1 MNFDFGEVLT
11 RAGQITWKHK
21 ILWLSGIILALIGFL
36 SLPIS
41 LLFNDPATMMI
52 TDPAQINERMGSMLL
67 ANGLIMLISIA
78 SIPVYIIGMTIPT
91 LATYRIETG
100 NGQVTFLGLAQ
111 DSLRYF
117 WRVLGI
123 FGLIWLGSV
132 AIMMALFAC
141 IGVLAVVTFGLATI
155 CMFPIFLLFIPIAMA
170 VYAFMEQAISAVV
183 VDDLRLSAAMQ
194 RAWDLVKK
202 NIGVM
207 ALLSIIIYLGAT
219 VVSMVIAVPM
229 MIPMFSSIF
238 SLGTQPPDAQFFEN
252 YMRNITLWVLAFSP
266 LYALFQGVILTFM
279 QSAWTLTYMRLARPR
294 DNAPVLVEANA

>member
-1 MNFDFGEVLT
+1 VNFDFGEVLT

>member
-21 ILWLSGIILALIGFL
+21 TLWLSGIILALIGFL

-41 LLFNDPATMMI
+41 LLFNDPAAMMV
-52 TDPAQINERMGSMLL
+52 TDPSQINERMGSMLL
-67 ANGLIMLISIA
+67 ANGLILLISIA
-78 SIPVYIIGMTIPT
+78 SIPVYIVGMTIPS

-100 NGQVTFLGLAQ
+100 NGQVSFLGLAR

-123 FGLIWLGSV
+123 FGLIWLGSF
-132 AIMMALFAC
+132 AITMVLFAC
-141 IGVLAVVTFGLATI
+141 LGVLSIVTFGLATI
-155 CMFPIFLLFIPIAMA
+155 CMFPIMFLFIPIVMA
-170 VYAFMEQAISAVV
+170 VYAFMEQGISAVV
-183 VDDLRLSAAMQ
+183 VDDLRFSDAMQ

-202 NIGVM
+202 NVGVM
-207 ALLSIIIYLGAT
+207 ALLSVIIYLGAT
-219 VVSMVIAVPM
+219 IVSMIIVVPM

-252 YMRNITLWVLAFSP
+252 YMRNITLWMLAFSP

-294 DNAPVLVEANA
+294 DNAPVIVEANA